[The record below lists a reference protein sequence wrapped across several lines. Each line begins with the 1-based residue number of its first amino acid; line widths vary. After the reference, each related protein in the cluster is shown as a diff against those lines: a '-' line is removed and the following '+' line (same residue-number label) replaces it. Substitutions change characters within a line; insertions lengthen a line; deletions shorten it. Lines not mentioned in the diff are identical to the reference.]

1 MRFASGMRFSGIWLH
16 AITASASLSHIAS
29 LRCSDND
36 VLPTPSYDLK
46 GALFTV
52 CTEDVINAPISKIY
66 DALLDFRRYSTWN
79 TFVVEVDLPSDVQG
93 PEDVYPGL
101 SMNFTTAGIIPGANT
116 SSTEVIALL
125 APDVR
130 GCNGD
135 ARRAVNA
142 WGNDDGL
149 GGAFLPAEHPNLLT
163 DLGNGSARM
172 VSYETY
178 YLPGAT
184 TLLPLRETLQERF
197 ETQGRDL
204 KRFVEE
210 GLR

>member
-1 MRFASGMRFSGIWLH
+1 MRLTSGIWLS
-16 AITASASLSHIAS
+16 AITASASLSNIAS
-29 LRCSDND
+29 LRCSSSAI
-36 VLPTPSYDLK
+36 LPTPSYDLE

-52 CTEDVINAPISKIY
+52 CTEEVINAPISKIY

-79 TFVVEVDLPSDVQG
+79 TFVVDVGLPPEVTG
-93 PEDVYPGL
+93 PGDVYVGL
-101 SMNFTTAGIIPGANT
+101 SMNFTTAGIIPGVNT
-116 SSTEVIALL
+116 SSTEVITLL

-130 GCNGD
+130 GCDDG
-135 ARRAVNA
+135 ATRAVNA
-142 WGNDDGL
+142 WRNDDGL

-163 DLGNGSARM
+163 DLGNGSVRM

-184 TLLPLRETLQERF
+184 TLLPLKGTLQERF
-197 ETQGRDL
+197 ETQGKDL
-204 KRFVEE
+204 KRFVEG